1 VDCVTLRAD
10 VGRHLG
16 PIDLQVQMEV
26 DDGETVAVLGP
37 NGAGK
42 TTLLRTLSGLL
53 PLDRGTIA
61 IDGVTVDEPDA
72 GVFVE
77 PARRSVG
84 VVFQEYLLFPH
95 LTVLEN
101 VAFGL
106 RSRGVPRKAARARAT
121 AWLGRV
127 GLADRAGD
135 KPRQLSGGQAQRVAL
150 ARALAPE
157 PKLLL
162 LDEPLAALD
171 IGTRIELRRDLR
183 SHLASFE
190 GARVLVTHELLD
202 AVALADRILVLE
214 EGRVAQQGTIS
225 EVAAQPRSRY
235 VADLVGVNLLRGW
248 ARGDEVSLAD
258 GGVLT
263 VAEPASGDVYVAV
276 QPNAVAVH
284 RERPEGSPRN
294 VWPGRVHGTDLL
306 GDRVR
311 IHVDGEVP
319 LVAEVTPAAVADLG
333 LHDGVDVWTSVKATE
348 VVVYPA

>member
-1 VDCVTLRAD
+1 MTLRAD
-10 VGRHLG
+10 VGRRLG
-16 PIDLQVQMEV
+16 PIDLQVQMVV
-26 DDGETVAVLGP
+26 DDGETLAVLGP

-53 PLDRGTIA
+53 PLDRGTIE
-61 IDGVTVDEPDA
+61 IDGVTVDEPEA

-95 LTVLEN
+95 LSVLEN

-106 RSRGVPRKAARARAT
+106 RSRGVARKAARARAT
-121 AWLGRV
+121 AWLARV

-135 KPRQLSGGQAQRVAL
+135 KPTQLSGGQGQRVAL

-157 PKLLL
+157 PRLLL

-183 SHLASFE
+183 AHLASFE

-202 AVALADRILVLE
+202 AVALADRIVVLE
-214 EGRVAQQGTIS
+214 EGRVAQQGTIPD
-225 EVAAQPRSRY
+225 VAARPRSRY
-235 VADLVGVNLLRGW
+235 VADLVGVNLLRGQ
-248 ARGDEVSLAD
+248 ARDDEVALTG

-284 RERPEGSPRN
+284 RAATGGQPPQRVAGTRPRHRPPRR
-294 VWPGRVHGTDLL
+294 PRTD
-306 GDRVR
+306 
-311 IHVDGEVP
+311 P
-319 LVAEVTPAAVADLG
+319 C
-333 LHDGVDVWTSVKATE
+333 
-348 VVVYPA
+348 